1 MKLSGN
7 KVIESVMEV
16 KAKNMVH
23 SIIGDI
29 PITPFKKETSD
40 SVIALVTTAGV
51 HLKTQEVF
59 NVVDGDPTV
68 RFIPS
73 TSVEDDLMI
82 SHNHFDRSDAD
93 QDINCVFPLTRL
105 KELADEGVIGGVA
118 DTHYGLMGYIPDTV
132 PLIEETIPKI
142 VQQLISRSSR
152 CCHLEPWLIYMS
164 SIRGIDSIWN

>member
-7 KVIESVMEV
+7 KIIESVMEV
-16 KAKNMVH
+16 KAKNMVD

-51 HLKTQEVF
+51 LLKTQEVF

-82 SHNHFDRSDAD
+82 SHEHFDRSDAD
-93 QDINCVFPLTRL
+93 QDVNCVFPLTRL

-118 DTHYGLMGYIPDTV
+118 HTHYGLMGYIPDTV

-142 VQQLISRSSR
+142 VQQLITDRVDAVI
-152 CCHLEPWLIYMS
+152 LNP
-164 SIRGIDSIWN
+164 G

>member
-7 KVIESVMEV
+7 KIIESVMEV
-16 KAKNMVH
+16 KAKNMVD

-29 PITPFKKETSD
+29 TITPFKKETSD
-40 SVIALVTTAGV
+40 SIIALVTTAGV
-51 HLKTQEVF
+51 LLKTQEVF

-82 SHNHFDRSDAD
+82 SHEHFDRSDAD
-93 QDINCVFPLTRL
+93 RDINCVFPLTRL
-105 KELADEGVIGGVA
+105 KELVDEGIIGGVA

-132 PLIEETIPKI
+132 PLIKETIPKM
-142 VQQLISRSSR
+142 VQQLITDRVDAVI
-152 CCHLEPWLIYMS
+152 LNP
-164 SIRGIDSIWN
+164 G

>member
-7 KVIESVMEV
+7 KLIETVMEV
-16 KAKNMVH
+16 KAKGMVD

-29 PITPFKKETSD
+29 PINRFEKETSD
-40 SVIALVTTAGV
+40 STIALVTTAGAL
-51 HLKTQEVF
+51 LKTQEVF

-82 SHNHFDRSDAD
+82 SHEHFDRFDAD

-105 KELADEGVIGGVA
+105 KELAEEGIIGGVA
-118 DTHYGLMGYIPDTV
+118 NTHYGLMGYIPDTQ

-142 VQQLISRSSR
+142 VQQLITDGVDAVI
-152 CCHLEPWLIYMS
+152 LNP
-164 SIRGIDSIWN
+164 G

>member
-7 KVIESVMEV
+7 KIIESVMEV
-16 KAKNMVH
+16 KAKNMVD

-29 PITPFKKETSD
+29 PINPFERKKSD
-40 SVIALVTTAGV
+40 PIIALVTTAGV

-82 SHNHFDRSDAD
+82 SHEHFDRSDAD
-93 QDINCVFPLTRL
+93 QDVNCVFPLTRL
-105 KELADEGVIGGVA
+105 KELVDEGVIGGVA

-142 VQQLISRSSR
+142 VQQLITDRVDAVI
-152 CCHLEPWLIYMS
+152 LNP
-164 SIRGIDSIWN
+164 G

>member
-1 MKLSGN
+1 M
-7 KVIESVMEV
+7 MEL
-16 KAKNMVH
+16 KAKNMVD

-29 PITPFKKETSD
+29 PITPFKKGTSD
-40 SVIALVTTAGV
+40 SIIALISTAGV
-51 HLKTQEVF
+51 LLKTQEVF

-82 SHNHFDRSDAD
+82 SHEHFDRSDAD
-93 QDINCVFPLTRL
+93 QDVNCVFPLTRL

-118 DTHYGLMGYIPDTV
+118 NTHYGLMGYIPDTV

-142 VQQLISRSSR
+142 IQQLITDRVDAVI
-152 CCHLEPWLIYMS
+152 LNP
-164 SIRGIDSIWN
+164 G

>member
-7 KVIESVMEV
+7 KIIESLMEV
-16 KAKNMVH
+16 KAKNMVD

-29 PITPFKKETSD
+29 PVTPFKKETSD

-51 HLKTQEVF
+51 LLKTQEVF

-82 SHNHFDRSDAD
+82 SHEHFDRSDAD
-93 QDINCVFPLTRL
+93 QDVNCVFPLTRL
-105 KELADEGVIGGVA
+105 KELVDEGVIGDVA
-118 DTHYGLMGYIPDTV
+118 DTHYGLMGYIPDTI

-142 VQQLISRSSR
+142 VQQLITDRVDAVI
-152 CCHLEPWLIYMS
+152 LNP
-164 SIRGIDSIWN
+164 G

>member
-7 KVIESVMEV
+7 KMIESVMEV
-16 KAKNMVH
+16 KAKNMVD

-29 PITPFKKETSD
+29 PITPFEKETSD
-40 SVIALVTTAGV
+40 SIIALVTTAGV

-82 SHNHFDRSDAD
+82 SHEHFDRSDAD
-93 QDINCVFPLTRL
+93 RDVNCVFPLTRL
-105 KELADEGVIGGVA
+105 KELAEEGVIGGVA
-118 DTHYGLMGYIPDTV
+118 PTHFGLMGYIPDTE
-132 PLIEETIPKI
+132 PLIKETIPKM
-142 VQQLISRSSR
+142 VQQLITDQVDAVI
-152 CCHLEPWLIYMS
+152 LNP
-164 SIRGIDSIWN
+164 G